1 MSWLLNLYE
10 TYESNADR
18 VGVIEKKHNDQEY
31 TLLPIS
37 HTTQNAHIEVN
48 VTEEGRF
55 HSAFVIDKND
65 ASTLIPCTEDSAGRA
80 GAKIAPYPLHDK
92 LSYVAGDY
100 AAYGGEIKKEEPFPY
115 YIKQLENWANSPF
128 AVNNV
133 SSIYRYLQQGRL
145 IEDLVE
151 NRILF
156 MWTRIIGLLNKWD
169 KQAEALHGAKPPLFS
184 VITGDQGSAFIRF
197 NVYSP
202 DQLLDK
208 GVEGSGGLRLVY
220 SFLLQSIR

>member
-115 YIKQLENWANSPF
+115 YIKKLENWVNSPF

-133 SSIYRYLQQGRL
+133 GSIYRYLEQGRL

-156 MWTRIIGLLNKWD
+156 LDEDHRLIISGINRRRFYMEPSRLSFQSLLEIR
-169 KQAEALHGAKPPLFS
+169 EAHLFDS
-184 VITGDQGSAFIRF
+184 TSI
-197 NVYSP
+197 
-202 DQLLDK
+202 
-208 GVEGSGGLRLVY
+208 
-220 SFLLQSIR
+220 LQTSC